1 MERYSQNLLRSLLS
15 LVVPYNE
22 SDLMILIWLVIIKAH
37 QILILIASFFQVA
50 LRILTSMQN
59 KK

>member
-22 SDLMILIWLVIIKAH
+22 SDLMILIWLIIKAH